1 MPGPFIGVKGC
12 PRNELHMPEPQC
24 CNSSMFYCLAYGL
37 SRGAEDL
44 RALWDAEEVGF
55 TRHICFA
62 DPSNPA
68 RRRKD

>member
-1 MPGPFIGVKGC
+1 
-12 PRNELHMPEPQC
+12 MPEPQC
-24 CNSSMFYCLAYGL
+24 HNSSVFYCLTYGL

-44 RALWDAEEVGF
+44 SALWDAEEVGF

-68 RRRKD
+68 L

>member
-1 MPGPFIGVKGC
+1 
-12 PRNELHMPEPQC
+12 
-24 CNSSMFYCLAYGL
+24 MFYGLAYGL
-37 SRGAEDL
+37 SRCPEDL

-68 RRRKD
+68 R